1 MAWQLMAMSM
11 PMVEVLDGSFK
22 YWENIIANRE
32 NREEL
37 RENVTVLNHMNG
49 ANKFEIYAE
58 SEN

>member
-1 MAWQLMAMSM
+1 MA
-11 PMVEVLDGSFK
+11 VLK
-22 YWENIIANRE
+22 WLENIIADRE